1 MARPKWPDR
10 IGQTETALTETAQTE
25 TAQTETA
32 RPNQPDQIGKT
43 ESTVPGLN
51 TPLVCAPSQHT
62 PLLHNS

>member
-43 ESTVPGLN
+43 ESPVPGLN